1 MFYNIYCDESCHLE
15 HDGINVMALGG
26 IWCLQEKICAINTRI
41 KEIKSKYNIR
51 ANNEVKWTKI
61 SPSKYA
67 MYEDIINYFFDDN
80 DLCYRGVIV
89 PDKAKL
95 DHSKYNQTHD
105 IWYYK
110 MYFTMLKQIFT
121 STDKYNIYI
130 DVKDTN
136 SCVRVQKL
144 HQVCCNN
151 IYDFSASIIQ
161 KIQVIR
167 SEEVQIM
174 QLVDI
179 LTGAL
184 TFANRYSLDNE
195 HRSKAKSDIVSLI
208 KKRSHCT
215 LSQTTL
221 PGEKK
226 FNLLVWKANYYDR
239 EQ

>member
-26 IWCLQEKICAINTRI
+26 VWCLQEKIHSINTRI
-41 KEIKSKYNIR
+41 KEIKNKYNIG
-51 ANNEVKWTKI
+51 ANHEVKWTKI
-61 SPSKYA
+61 SPAKYD
-67 MYEDIINYFFDDN
+67 MYEDIVNYFFDDD
-80 DLCYRGVIV
+80 DLCYRGLIV
-89 PDKAKL
+89 PDKTKL
-95 DHSKYNQTHD
+95 DHSKYHQTHD
-105 IWYYK
+105 LWYYK

-121 STDKYNIYI
+121 SKDEYNIYI

-136 SCVRVQKL
+136 SSSRVKKL
-144 HQVCCNN
+144 HEVCCNN
-151 IYDFSASIIQ
+151 MYDFSASIIK

-184 TFANRYSLDNE
+184 TFANRDFPDSE
-195 HRSKAKSDIVSLI
+195 HRSEAKSAIVALI
-208 KKRSHCT
+208 KKRSHCA
-215 LSQTTL
+215 LSYTTL
-221 PGEKK
+221 PREKK